1 MKIDLEKMKTDL
13 EKMKTVYEAAS
24 AEQKEQIEN
33 EQKELIEKMF
43 PDACTKS
50 KDKEE
55 TLDTLFDKFKAWQ
68 NQNADKRAVVLF
80 ASDKDRTKEQGNTS
94 ICIAGPLTMLLK
106 MAQGISASDGIQNSL
121 AKLFALALMSKIKDN
136 IDNIDDI
143 EDSKHGTD
151 N

>member
-1 MKIDLEKMKTDL
+1 MKIDVEKIKTA
-13 EKMKTVYEAAS
+13 YEAAS
-24 AEQKEQIEN
+24 AEQKEQIE
-33 EQKELIEKMF
+33 KMF
-43 PDACTKS
+43 PGAFECAKS
-50 KDKEE
+50 EDSEE
-55 TLDTLFDKFKAWQ
+55 TLETLVDKFKTWQ

-106 MAQGISASDGIQNSL
+106 MALGISASDDIQNPL

>member
-1 MKIDLEKMKTDL
+1 MKIDVEKIKTA
-13 EKMKTVYEAAS
+13 YEAAS
-24 AEQKEQIEN
+24 TEQKEQIE
-33 EQKELIEKMF
+33 KMF
-43 PDACTKS
+43 PGAFECAKS
-50 KDKEE
+50 KDSEE
-55 TLDTLFDKFKAWQ
+55 TLETLVGKLKAWQ

-94 ICIAGPLTMLLK
+94 IRIAGPLTMLLK
-106 MAQGISASDGIQNSL
+106 MALDISASDDIPNPL
-121 AKLFALALMSKIKDN
+121 MKLFGLALVSKIKDN